1 MIKTELDFVYITK
14 DGKKFLDR
22 DQAENHQE
30 TLVEPK
36 HLVAQLLD
44 KMKGEWYEYNISNT
58 IYIGRDYDCNG
69 YSHRIHRNIL

>member
-44 KMKGEWYEYNISNT
+44 KMKGE
-58 IYIGRDYDCNG
+58 
-69 YSHRIHRNIL
+69 